1 MFQIGSAI
9 STADSRVSVRVI
21 LKDEDVMIAQH
32 TLALV
37 HP

>member
-9 STADSRVSVRVI
+9 STVDSRMSVRVI

-37 HP
+37 RP